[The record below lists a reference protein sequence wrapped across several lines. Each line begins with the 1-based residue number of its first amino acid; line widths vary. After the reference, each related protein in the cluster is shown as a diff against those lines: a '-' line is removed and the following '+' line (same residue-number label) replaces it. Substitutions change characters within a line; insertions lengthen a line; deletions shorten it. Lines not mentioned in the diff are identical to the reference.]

1 MTRNESSTELRQAV
15 ATRLSGATADLPVSA
30 IARLQHASA
39 IAARGGFRR
48 LARALPGRG
57 SRARADRTAAERAV
71 VALARLKGVPMKLGQ
86 LAGYMDSRI
95 PDELRPAFSALETHA
110 PALPFGRIRAVIE
123 RELGSRSPLLL
134 ASMDPRPFAVASIGQ
149 VHRAKLDGKPVAVK
163 IRYPGIADAIRFD
176 FRPAALGAQAMNGFR
191 RRGRR
196 GDALLQDVQARI
208 LEECDYERERAHQ
221 QAFAQCFEEH
231 PVIVVPTVD
240 PDFSTPAVL
249 TSRLIEGQHVAD
261 FIQRNPSLRAR
272 ERAGLALFDF
282 YVGSLFLMGA
292 YNADPHPGNYA
303 FLADGRIAVMDYGS
317 ASTFGAE
324 SILPLR
330 ELAAAV
336 LADDRPRV
344 RTALDALG
352 VLPAGR
358 LDDRPVHRVLHWLF
372 EPMLE
377 PTPSVIRRPDAEQVQ
392 SIARCVRDFEALS
405 RPAEIVFLVRLRVA
419 LSAVLER
426 LGARANWRA
435 ALEAHLNGEFYLRPP
450 TFDVVVVNPGP
461 RPIELLRALRDELGG
476 AVREAKELLDTTPC
490 AVRSDLDRKSAHAL
504 RARLR
509 AAGANIDL
517 RQRAQS

>member
-1 MTRNESSTELRQAV
+1 MTLNESSTELRRAV
-15 ATRLSGATADLPVSA
+15 ADRLSGATADLPVSA
-30 IARLQHASA
+30 IARLQHASG

-48 LARALPGRG
+48 LARVLPGSG
-57 SRARADRTAAERAV
+57 SRAQADRRAAERAV
-71 VALARLKGVPMKLGQ
+71 SALARLKGVPMKLGQ

-95 PDELRPAFSALETHA
+95 PDELRPAFSALESHA
-110 PALPFGRIRAVIE
+110 PALPFGRIRAVVE
-123 RELGSRSPLLL
+123 RELGPRSSLLL

-163 IRYPGIADAIRFD
+163 VRYPGIDDAIRFD

-191 RRGRR
+191 RRGLR

-208 LEECDYERERAHQ
+208 LEECDYERESAHQ
-221 QAFAQCFEEH
+221 RAFARCFEEH
-231 PVIVVPTVD
+231 PVIVVPSVD
-240 PDFSTPAVL
+240 TDFSTAAVL
-249 TSRLIEGQHVAD
+249 TSCFVEGQHVD
-261 FIQRNPSLRAR
+261 GFIRQNPSSRAR
-272 ERAGLALFDF
+272 QRAGLALFDF

-292 YNADPHPGNYA
+292 YNADPHPGNSV
-303 FLADGRIAVMDYGS
+303 FLTDGRIAVVDHGS
-317 ASTFGAE
+317 ARTFGPHAVA
-324 SILPLR
+324 PLR

-336 LADDRPRV
+336 IADDRPRV
-344 RTALDALG
+344 RSALDALG

-377 PTPSVIRRPDAEQVQ
+377 PTPSVIRRPNAEQVQ
-392 SIARCVRDFEALS
+392 SIARGVRDFEALA

-419 LSAVLER
+419 LAAVLER
-426 LGARANWRA
+426 LEARANWRA
-435 ALEAHLNGEFYLRPP
+435 ALEAHLDGRFYLRPP

-476 AVREAKELLDTTPC
+476 AVREAKELLDATPC
-490 AVRSDLDRKSAHAL
+490 AVRSDLDRKSAQAL

-509 AAGANIDL
+509 TAGATIDL
-517 RQRAQS
+517 RQRAEG